1 MTFPEPHRARP
12 ARRGDLDALIELFE
26 ARDLAD
32 VGFIDQARDEII
44 EDWASV
50 RFDFD
55 RDTVIAEAPDGS
67 IAAYGVVLALDPTT
81 QIFAI
86 GKVHPTHAGLGLG
99 AALLRETER
108 RAHERL
114 PAGVSAPF
122 RIGIPETDRAAI
134 ELVGAS
140 AFRHV
145 RSFWHM
151 ERGLADG
158 APPSPEPPEG
168 ITLRTGDAG
177 DDEEIAYRVLDEAF
191 RENFG
196 YEPISSDDWL
206 SEFRAWPSYDPTLT
220 VMAFEG
226 HTPVGVSVNSAAD
239 DGIGW
244 VAELGVLPEWR
255 RRGIGRALLLRSFAE
270 LAVRGQ
276 REVRLGVDAENS
288 TGATHLYIGAGM
300 TVRRRF
306 DLYEKVLTGA

>member
-1 MTFPEPHRARP
+1 MTFPEPYRARP

-26 ARDLAD
+26 ARDQAD

-55 RDTVIAEAPDGS
+55 RDTVLVEAPDRT
-67 IAAYGVVLALDPTT
+67 IAAYGVVLALDPTA

-86 GKVHPTHAGLGLG
+86 GKVHPRHAGLGLG

-114 PAGVSAPF
+114 PAGVRAPF
-122 RIGIPETDRAAI
+122 RIGVPESDRAAI
-134 ELVGAS
+134 DLAGAS
-140 AFRHV
+140 GFRHV

-151 ERGLADG
+151 ERDLSGEV
-158 APPSPEPPEG
+158 PPPEPPG
-168 ITLRTGDAG
+168 SITLRTGDVG
-177 DDEEIAYRVLDEAF
+177 DDEVIAYRVLDEAF

-196 YEPISSDDWL
+196 YEPISLDDWL
-206 SEFRAWPSYDPTLT
+206 RQFHEWPSYDPTLT
-220 VMAFEG
+220 VMAFDG
-226 HTPVGVSVNSAAD
+226 DDPVGVSVNNAAD

-244 VAELGVLPEWR
+244 VADLGVLSAWR

-270 LAVRGQ
+270 LAARGQ
-276 REVRLGVDAENS
+276 REVRLGVDSENS
-288 TGATHLYIGAGM
+288 TGATHLYVGAGM

-306 DLYEKVLTGA
+306 DVYEKVLTGA